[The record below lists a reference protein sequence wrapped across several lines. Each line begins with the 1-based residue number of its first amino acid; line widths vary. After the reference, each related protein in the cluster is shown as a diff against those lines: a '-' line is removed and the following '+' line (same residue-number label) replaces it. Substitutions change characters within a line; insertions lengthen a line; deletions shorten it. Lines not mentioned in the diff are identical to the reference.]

1 MEGFDRGA
9 DRQVEVMAKNVV
21 KRTWLLAVCALFVF
35 ASCGG
40 GSTTSASK
48 EKTVDW
54 SEYPPGPTRQF
65 IVPGGDNIV
74 QTFGREATPAEREKV
89 SKSVQ
94 AWLHARAARNW
105 AKDCRYLVGS
115 SVKSAESAAS
125 YMAQHKVSG
134 CAAALGVM
142 AVKGQKVSRKY
153 NMAGGVV
160 SLRLGEGHGY
170 AQYHGNDGKDWI
182 VPVTREAGEW
192 KIAAFDPLDRMK

>member
-1 MEGFDRGA
+1 MGIGNRRKAWG
-9 DRQVEVMAKNVV
+9 
-21 KRTWLLAVCALFVF
+21 AVCAVAVL
-35 ASCGG
+35 ALLLAGCGSG

-89 SKSVQ
+89 SKTVQ
-94 AWLHARAARNW
+94 AWLHARAAKNW
-105 AKDCRYLVGS
+105 TRECRYLHAETI
-115 SVKSAESAAS
+115 KYAESSAS
-125 YMAQHKVSG
+125 YMAQHKVSS
-134 CAAALGVM
+134 CPQALAVM
-142 AVKGQKVSRKY
+142 AVKGQKVSRTY

-170 AQYHGNDGKDWI
+170 AQYHGNDGRDWI
-182 VPVTREAGEW
+182 IPVTSEHGAW
-192 KIAAFDPLDRMK
+192 KITTFDPLDRMK